1 MKTYGRSR
9 NTSAKSHTHESST
22 APRAA
27 CTWMKD
33 CTRQALWAAREAL
46 TDLESAIADRH
57 YPTKIRNMPSPHFSQ
72 DLSTI
77 QSQAPL
83 PEGEGAAKRR
93 VRVKQSAFLSALT
106 PPSSILSHRLTD
118 VPS

>member
-1 MKTYGRSR
+1 
-9 NTSAKSHTHESST
+9 
-22 APRAA
+22 
-27 CTWMKD
+27 MKD

-77 QSQAPL
+77 QSQVPL
-83 PEGEGAAKRR
+83 PLGEGTLSQRER
-93 VRVKQSAFLSALT
+93 DLPSAELSK
-106 PPSSILSHRLTD
+106 IR
-118 VPS
+118 

>member
-77 QSQAPL
+77 QSLVPL
-83 PEGEGAAKRR
+83 PLGEGT
-93 VRVKQSAFLSALT
+93 LSQ
-106 PPSSILSHRLTD
+106 RERD
-118 VPS
+118 VPSAELSKIR